1 MLHIMFVCLGNI
13 CRSPMAEFIM
23 KDIVRRRGGTLS
35 IASSATSREEEG
47 CRVYPP
53 AAAMLASHGID
64 CSAKRAAVFT
74 TEDYARCDYILGM
87 ESRNV
92 RALYRL
98 TGGDPDAKIRRLL
111 DYSENPRDISDPW
124 YTRDFQTAYHDIVE
138 GCEAFYAYLKKE
150 GRLG

>member
-1 MLHIMFVCLGNI
+1 MLHIIFVCLGNI

-64 CSAKRAAVFT
+64 CAAKRWIIPKIPATSPIRGTPAISRPPTMILWKAA
-74 TEDYARCDYILGM
+74 
-87 ESRNV
+87 
-92 RALYRL
+92 
-98 TGGDPDAKIRRLL
+98 RRFM
-111 DYSENPRDISDPW
+111 PI
-124 YTRDFQTAYHDIVE
+124 
-138 GCEAFYAYLKKE
+138 
-150 GRLG
+150 